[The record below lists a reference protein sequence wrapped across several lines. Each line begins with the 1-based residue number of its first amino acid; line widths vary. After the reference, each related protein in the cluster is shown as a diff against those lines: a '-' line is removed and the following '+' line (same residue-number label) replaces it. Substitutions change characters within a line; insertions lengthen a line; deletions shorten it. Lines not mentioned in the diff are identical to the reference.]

1 MPMGRRYPGNIGPR
15 MWEIVEC
22 LPEDGDPVPRQE
34 LVAFLRERRP
44 TSLQAAYAVLARA
57 RARGL
62 VVVEDGDLVMRAPRL
77 RRSVRAGSRGA

>member
-1 MPMGRRYPGNIGPR
+1 VPRYRYRVGPR
-15 MWEIVEC
+15 MREIVEC

-57 RARGL
+57 RGL
-62 VVVEDGDLVMRAPRL
+62 VVVENGDEVALHPRL
-77 RRSVRAGSRGA
+77 RRPVGAG

>member
-1 MPMGRRYPGNIGPR
+1 MGRRYRDGIGPR
-15 MWEIVEC
+15 MREVVEC
-22 LPEDGDPVPRQE
+22 LPEDGSFVPRQE

-62 VVVEDGDLVMRAPRL
+62 VVIEDGDLVMRAPRL
-77 RRSVRAGSRGA
+77 RRPVGAGSGGA

>member
-1 MPMGRRYPGNIGPR
+1 MSMGRRYPGNIGPR
-15 MWEIVEC
+15 MWEVVEC

-62 VVVEDGDLVMRAPRL
+62 VVVENGDEVALHPRL
-77 RRSVRAGSRGA
+77 RRPVGAGGSGA